1 MGSVLAG
8 GSAVVRRPLHVL
20 VVDDNPE
27 DLLLAE
33 IAFGEQR
40 EPYQLTTA
48 VSGEAALRAL
58 DRLDVRG
65 PDLILLDIHM
75 PGMDG
80 FEVLR
85 QIKGN
90 RAWRGIPVVML
101 STSDEHVD
109 IRRAYE
115 NQASAYL
122 VKQDHPTR
130 MAEQFARLLSFW
142 AGARLTHWPDL

>member
-1 MGSVLAG
+1 MT
-8 GSAVVRRPLHVL
+8 RPLHVL

-33 IAFGEQR
+33 IAFGGQS
-40 EPYQLTTA
+40 EPHHLT
-48 VSGEAALRAL
+48 VVDSGEAALDAL
-58 DRLDVRG
+58 AAGG

-85 QIKGN
+85 RIKGN
-90 RAWRGIPVVML
+90 RAWRAIPVVML
-101 STSDEHVD
+101 STSAEDRDV
-109 IRRAYE
+109 RRAYE
-115 NQASAYL
+115 GQASAYL
-122 VKQDHPTR
+122 VKQDRPER

-142 AGARLTHWPDL
+142 AGARLVHWPDT